1 MGRCA
6 EYKHE
11 MMTITKPGV
20 AGRGKGYFGYDSQSL
35 LKAVAVEHG
44 GRVVPVEKVGQQ
56 LRRGAGEC
64 RLGACLPISSTPPPP
79 PPAATASAAAPGRPT
94 PNAPSLPAR
103 RLHLKAALITTKSAS
118 HNTTVLSIS
127 EIDKQTPR
135 NRQTNCTSSH
145 PHTCPTGLD
154 DICNHPSACR
164 PIAVVVPNVE
174 RHDANSQVASKRSH
188 VVP

>member
-64 RLGACLPISSTPPPP
+64 RLGACLPMSSTPPPP

-103 RLHLKAALITTKSAS
+103 RLHLKAALITTKSTS

-127 EIDKQTPR
+127 EIDKQTAPAH
-135 NRQTNCTSSH
+135 THTPAPLASMTSA
-145 PHTCPTGLD
+145 
-154 DICNHPSACR
+154 IIRAR
-164 PIAVVVPNVE
+164 A
-174 RHDANSQVASKRSH
+174 SQL
-188 VVP
+188 PL